1 MVKLGRVGQI
11 SRSVSDIAQAEAWYG
26 GVLGLSHLYTFGTLA
41 FFDLEGARL
50 VLDAE
55 GDAKPTESIIYFLV
69 TDISEAYSE
78 LVERG
83 VNFRGDPHL
92 IHRHQDGLEE
102 WMAFFDDPDG
112 RPLAL
117 MAQVRPDSPPG

>member
-41 FFDLEGARL
+41 FFDLVGTRL
-50 VLDAE
+50 MLSAE
-55 GDAKPTESIIYFLV
+55 GETNASESVLYFQV
-69 TDISEAYSE
+69 ADIGAAHEE
-78 LVERG
+78 LVGRG
-83 VNFRGDPHL
+83 VTFRDDPHL

-117 MAQVRPDSPPG
+117 MAQVWPD